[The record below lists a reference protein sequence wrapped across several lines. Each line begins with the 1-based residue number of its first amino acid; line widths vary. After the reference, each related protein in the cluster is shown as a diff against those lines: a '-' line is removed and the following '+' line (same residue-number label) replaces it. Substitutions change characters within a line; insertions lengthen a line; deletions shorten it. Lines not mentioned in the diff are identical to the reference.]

1 MELRQIKTQTTWE
14 VATDSINHNNGKIN
28 EAVTRLEKA
37 TYKNKGYFK
46 SLEQL
51 QNAIPVASAGS
62 RAYVGI
68 EHPFAIYE
76 WNTTT
81 SSWIDSGTT
90 GGDESLNLNNYYTKD
105 EAAEMFIGSDNV
117 RFIETRYTQE
127 QIDQMVEDGTAN
139 PNTLYLAFVK

>member
-1 MELRQIKTQTTWE
+1 MDLRQIKTQTTWE

-28 EAVTRLEKA
+28 EAVTRLENA

-51 QNAIPVASAGS
+51 QNDIPVASAGS

-81 SSWIDSGTT
+81 SAWIDSGTT
-90 GGDESLNLNNYYTKD
+90 GGDESLNLNNYYTKE

-127 QIDQMVEDGTAN
+127 QIDQMVADGTAN